1 MNIFITGSPRCGKS
15 TLIQKLLAEISGKRI
30 SGFITPEIRVKGV
43 REGFKIIDLS
53 SGEEEILASVN
64 VKQGPGVSRYR
75 VNVAGLDKIMD
86 KFLESFED
94 SDFVI
99 IDEIGMMEFYSKF
112 REVVREVLD
121 SNKTVVAT
129 LSKKFAKQYK
139 EKGLIYNL
147 TRDNFEE
154 ILNKVLSQISHS

>member
-99 IDEIGMMEFYSKF
+99 IDEIGMMEFYSAKF

-154 ILNKVLSQISHS
+154 IFNKVLNQIR

>member
-1 MNIFITGSPRCGKS
+1 
-15 TLIQKLLAEISGKRI
+15 LIYLQKKKR
-30 SGFITPEIRVKGV
+30 F
-43 REGFKIIDLS
+43 
-53 SGEEEILASVN
+53 
-64 VKQGPGVSRYR
+64 Y
-75 VNVAGLDKIMD
+75 NVAGIDKIMD

-99 IDEIGMMEFYSKF
+99 IDEIGMMEFYSAKF

-154 ILNKVLSQISHS
+154 IFNKVLNQIR